1 MLQHYSVI
9 HFLKD
14 FLQSFLMVSG
24 SSYAS
29 KFDFYYGIC
38 WVPVN
43 LLNASGDTGGFH
55 GAGTYGSDQWD

>member
-1 MLQHYSVI
+1 
-9 HFLKD
+9 
-14 FLQSFLMVSG
+14 MVSG

-43 LLNASGDTGGFH
+43 LLNASGDTGGLH